1 MSVLPMLIMMSQEKL
16 TKRLNKMVEFS
27 NVKKIF
33 SDGTIALD
41 GISFN
46 VEKSQFTV
54 ILGPSGAGKT
64 TLLRMI
70 NGLVTPTKGSVTV
83 GGINVI
89 EKNFRKVR
97 TRVGMV
103 FQHFNLVGNLSVLKN
118 VLSGSLGTHQK
129 LWSNI
134 FLFPKSY
141 RLRALDLLDRVGLLD
156 KAYNRADEL
165 SGGEQQ
171 RVGIARAMMQE
182 PKVILA
188 DEPVASIDPANS
200 INILSLLKSLCKENQ
215 VTVLCSLHQVDFALQ
230 FSDRIVGFSGGKMI
244 FDDQTSNLDRISLRN
259 IYDETSV
266 QGMFFG
272 SDVEIPDISH
282 IRWKE

>member
-1 MSVLPMLIMMSQEKL
+1 MSVLPMQIMISQEKL
-16 TKRLNKMVEFS
+16 TKRSTRMVVFS

-33 SDGTIALD
+33 PDGTIAMD

-46 VEKSQFTV
+46 VEKGQFAV

-70 NGLVTPTKGSVTV
+70 NGLVAPTKGRVTV

-89 EKNFRKVR
+89 EKNYRKVR

-156 KAYNRADEL
+156 KAYNRADEM

-182 PKVILA
+182 PNVILA

-200 INILSLLKSLCKENQ
+200 INILSLLKSLCNENQ

-230 FSDRIVGFSGGKMI
+230 FSDRVVGLSGGKMI

-259 IYDETSV
+259 IYDETSA

>member
-1 MSVLPMLIMMSQEKL
+1 M
-16 TKRLNKMVEFS
+16 TK
-27 NVKKIF
+27 IYD
-33 SDGTIALD
+33 DGTEALK
-41 GISFN
+41 N
-46 VEKSQFTV
+46 VSFTV
-54 ILGPSGAGKT
+54 PDGEFLVVIGLSGSGKST
-64 TLLRMI
+64 MLRCINRLIDPTEGEIIWNGVDLAQLKGEELRM
-70 NGLVTPTKGSVTV
+70 
-83 GGINVI
+83 
-89 EKNFRKVR
+89 
-97 TRVGMV
+97 TRRRIGMI

-134 FLFPKSY
+134 FLFPRSY

-200 INILSLLKSLCKENQ
+200 INILSLLKSLCKESQ

-230 FSDRIVGFSGGKMI
+230 FSDRVVGFSGGKMI
-244 FDDQTSNLDRISLRN
+244 FDDQPSNLDRISLRN
-259 IYDETSV
+259 IYDETGA

>member
-1 MSVLPMLIMMSQEKL
+1 MSVSPMPIMKLQEKL

-33 SDGTIALD
+33 SDGTKALD

-46 VEKSQFTV
+46 VEKGQFAV

-70 NGLVTPTKGSVTV
+70 NGLVTPTKGRVTV

-89 EKNFRKVR
+89 EKNYRKVR

-230 FSDRIVGFSGGKMI
+230 FSDRVVGFSGGKMI

-259 IYDETSV
+259 IYDETGV

>member
-1 MSVLPMLIMMSQEKL
+1 MSVSPMPIMKLQEKL

-33 SDGTIALD
+33 SDGTKALD

-46 VEKSQFTV
+46 VEKGQFAV

-70 NGLVTPTKGSVTV
+70 NGLVTPTKGRVTV

-89 EKNFRKVR
+89 EKNYRKVR

-103 FQHFNLVGNLSVLKN
+103 FQHFNLVGNLSVMKN

-230 FSDRIVGFSGGKMI
+230 FSDRVVGFSGGKMI

-259 IYDETSV
+259 IYDETGV

>member
-1 MSVLPMLIMMSQEKL
+1 MSVSPMPIMKLQEKL

-70 NGLVTPTKGSVTV
+70 NGLVTPTKGRVTV

-89 EKNFRKVR
+89 EKNYRKVR

-103 FQHFNLVGNLSVLKN
+103 FQHFNLVGNLSVMKN

-230 FSDRIVGFSGGKMI
+230 FSDRVVGFSGGKMI

>member
-70 NGLVTPTKGSVTV
+70 NGLVTPTKGRVTV

-89 EKNFRKVR
+89 EKNYRKVR

>member
-1 MSVLPMLIMMSQEKL
+1 MSVLPMPIMKSQEKL
-16 TKRLNKMVEFS
+16 TKRLNKMVVFS

-46 VEKSQFTV
+46 AEQGQFAV

-70 NGLVTPTKGSVTV
+70 NGLVTPTKGRVTV
-83 GGINVI
+83 GGVNVI
-89 EKNFRKVR
+89 EKNYRKVR

-230 FSDRIVGFSGGKMI
+230 FSDRVFGFSGGKMI
-244 FDDQTSNLDRISLRN
+244 FNDQTSNLDRISLRN
-259 IYDETSV
+259 IYDETSA